1 MDLYLLI
8 ITLRGVSSWCGRKI
22 SLLCNISVVT
32 SSPDTNDLENLVIKI
47 SALLLFV
54 GPLRVRVDEVFIQL
68 QYKDQFLWGRGS
80 NVFFSLRLKKLR
92 EKTFKTNFAKGANN
106 SEQFFQK
113 NQTISSVHKHN
124 HGKLTPGPCLSQ
136 LNKKLPQCFKYY
148 FTLSRDK
155 YSQG

>member
-54 GPLRVRVDEVFIQL
+54 GPLRVRVDEVFFQL
-68 QYKDQFLWGRGS
+68 
-80 NVFFSLRLKKLR
+80 
-92 EKTFKTNFAKGANN
+92 
-106 SEQFFQK
+106 
-113 NQTISSVHKHN
+113 
-124 HGKLTPGPCLSQ
+124 
-136 LNKKLPQCFKYY
+136 
-148 FTLSRDK
+148 
-155 YSQG
+155 